1 MPLIELK
8 SFSMYEFD
16 KDGLSSITIGSS
28 SNRYKKYTSIKNL
41 DYTDNSDKLR
51 VNIKAKKA
59 KYINNTITLN
69 GDVIYTREDNVVF
82 KSQEAI
88 YNKVKNTMDT
98 SKKYVLYQ
106 GKNIIKGSSLHFN
119 NNLDKIKSK
128 NVTVIYKTKG

>member
-1 MPLIELK
+1 
-8 SFSMYEFD
+8 MYEFN
-16 KDGLSSITIGSS
+16 KNGLTSITIGSS
-28 SNRYKKYTSIKNL
+28 SNRYKKFTTIKNL

-59 KYINNTITLN
+59 KYINNIITFN

-82 KSQEAI
+82 KSQEAS
-88 YNKVKNTMDT
+88 YDKVKNMLNTN
-98 SKKYVLYQ
+98 KKYVLYQ

-128 NVTVIYKTKG
+128 NVTVVYKTKG